1 MSHLFQTYSRWDIT
15 VKEAKGSYLVDEN
28 GKEYLDFVQ
37 GIAVSNL
44 GHCNQAVTEAVKAQ
58 LDKVWHVSNMFHY
71 PLQEQVAKKLTEHS
85 DGDLVFFC
93 NSGAEANE
101 AAIKL
106 ARKKT
111 QKKNIITFTQSFH
124 GRTYATMAATAQ
136 EKIKIGFGP
145 MLEGFHYLPYNDA
158 ESLQS
163 FEGDDI
169 AAVMLEVI
177 QGEGGV
183 NPAEESFLEAVK
195 TFCEEKDALLII
207 DEIQTGIGR
216 TGKPFA
222 YQHYNLSPDIMT
234 LAKGLG
240 NGFPIGAIVG
250 KKELGDAFSPGSH
263 GTTFGG
269 NMLAMAAADAVTTKI
284 FNEEFLKDVQQ
295 KSEYLIEKLKTELD
309 VPTVKSIRGKGFI
322 IGIECTEEIQ
332 PVLLK
337 LQEQGFLVIPA
348 GPNVIRLLPPLTV
361 TKAEVDTAVTK
372 IKEAIYAVSTVN
384 SKG

>member
-1 MSHLFQTYSRWDIT
+1 MSYLFQTYSRWDIT

-71 PLQEQVAKKLTEHS
+71 PVQEQVAKKLTEHS

-195 TFCEEKDALLII
+195 TFCEENGALLII

-240 NGFPIGAIVG
+240 NGFPVGAIVG

-269 NMLAMAAADAVTTKI
+269 NMLAMAAADAVTTEI
-284 FNEEFLKDVQQ
+284 FNEEFLKDVEQ

-337 LQEQGFLVIPA
+337 LQEQGLLVMPA

>member
-44 GHCNQAVTEAVKAQ
+44 GHCNETVTEAVKAQ

-71 PLQEQVAKKLTEHS
+71 PVQEQVAKKLADQS

-101 AAIKL
+101 GAIKL

-111 QKKNIITFTQSFH
+111 KKKNIITFTQSFH
-124 GRTYATMAATAQ
+124 GRTYATMAATGQ

-145 MLEGFHYLPYNDA
+145 MLEGFHYLPYNDVEA
-158 ESLQS
+158 LKS

-195 TFCEEKDALLII
+195 AFCAEKEALLII
-207 DEIQTGIGR
+207 DEIQTGMGR

-269 NMLAMAAADAVTTKI
+269 NMLAMAAADAVTNEI
-284 FNEEFLKDVQQ
+284 FNEEFLKDVRL

-309 VPTVKSIRGKGFI
+309 VPIVRSIRGKGFI

-332 PVLLK
+332 SVLLK
-337 LQEQGFLVIPA
+337 LQEQGLLVIPA
-348 GPNVIRLLPPLTV
+348 GSNVIRLLPPLTV
-361 TKAEVDTAVTK
+361 TKAEIDIAVTK
-372 IKEAIYAVSTVN
+372 IKEAIHALSPVN
-384 SKG
+384 S